1 MSSPSLALAI
11 SGLINITYTLSP
23 VAAQGQNLNSMML
36 LGSTQLTIG
45 STTVDIIDTVE
56 RYRQYTGAAQLLA
69 DGFSSTSPEYLS
81 AVVWFAQW
89 PNSVLLVGKWSKN
102 ACPGALRG
110 GAVPAANLATLQAI
124 TTGVGS
130 LKVTINGTLY
140 TLSTLNFTGVT
151 SFTGVAGVIQTALQ
165 ALLSGTICLYNSSFQ
180 RFEITAP
187 TTGVTSA
194 VSFLQATGS
203 GTDVSAL
210 IGGQSG
216 NGGYLVPGQAAE
228 SAITAVNLFDNNYGQ
243 NWYGLYVIGVTYS
256 DIQAIASYIEG
267 ATNKHTYWYT
277 ANANNNALDAG
288 ATISATTTDIV
299 SVLGGVYQK
308 TWIQYSS
315 TNQYAALAAAAKY
328 FQVNYG
334 GNNTV
339 IDLMYKQ
346 EPTVLPE
353 QLSATQAATLKTKNY
368 NVFVQYNNNTAII
381 QWGRNVSGTP
391 MDTIIGLDNLL
402 VDLMVAWY
410 NQLYLQP
417 TKLPQ
422 TDSGVHVLVTV
433 AEQILFGFVQNGFLA
448 PGIWNQP
455 GFGQI
460 NQGDYLNKGYYVYPN
475 PIVSQT
481 VAARATRSTPLIQ
494 IGVKLAGAIEIIVSV
509 VNVNQ

>member
-1 MSSPSLALAI
+1 MSTPSLALAI

-23 VAAQGQNLNSMML
+23 TAAQGQNLNSMML

-56 RYRQYTGAAQLLA
+56 RYRQYTAASQLLT
-69 DGFSSTSPEYLS
+69 DGFPSSSPEYLS

-89 PNSVLLVGKWSKN
+89 SNSTLLVGKWAKT

-151 SFTGVAGVIQTALQ
+151 AFTGVAGVIQTALQ
-165 ALLSGTICLYNSSFQ
+165 AVLAGTICSYNPSFQ

-187 TTGVTSA
+187 TTGSTSA

-210 IGGQSG
+210 IGGQSSS
-216 NGGYLVPGQAAE
+216 GGYLVPGQLAE
-228 SAITAVNLFDNNYGQ
+228 SAITAAGLFDNYYGQ
-243 NWYGLYVIGVTYS
+243 NWYGLYMIGVSYT
-256 DIQAIASYIEG
+256 DIQAVSSFIEG
-267 ATNKHTYWYT
+267 TTNKHTFWYT
-277 ANANNNALDAG
+277 ANPANNSLDAG
-288 ATISATTTDIV
+288 ATSSVAISDIA
-299 SVLGGVYQK
+299 SLLAGTLQK

-346 EPTVLPE
+346 EPTITPD

-391 MDTIIGLDNLL
+391 FDTIIGLDNLL
-402 VDLMVAWY
+402 VTLMVAWY
-410 NQLYLQP
+410 NQLYTQP

-422 TDSGVHVLVTV
+422 TDAGVHVLVTV
-433 AEQILFGFVQNGFLA
+433 AEGILFNFVQNGFLA

-460 NQGDYLNKGYYVYPN
+460 NQGDYLNKGFYVYPN
-475 PIVSQT
+475 SIASQT
-481 VAARATRSTPLIQ
+481 VAARATRATPLIQ
-494 IGVKLAGAIEIIVSV
+494 IGVKLAGAIELILSV